1 MSESSRFG
9 LGRVTE
15 LDRKLAATEIEHA
28 RSTGAYD
35 GGEAARRLAHVR
47 RAATRAALRAAVAGG
62 AGTAPPPALEAAPRI
77 AGALWAAVSAANFV
91 IWLFI
96 GLIGGQWDP
105 LWLIWVVL
113 GGGVLA
119 VGVWGA
125 RDRDRRMRTA
135 SESAP

>member
-1 MSESSRFG
+1 VSESGRPG

-15 LDRKLAATEIEHA
+15 LDRKLAATEIDHA

-35 GGEAARRLAHVR
+35 GAEAARRLAHVR
-47 RAATRAALRAAVAGG
+47 LATTRTALRAAVAGG
-62 AGTAPPPALEAAPRI
+62 AGTAAPPALEAAPRI
-77 AGALWAAVSAANFV
+77 AGALWAAVSGSNFV
-91 IWLFI
+91 IWLLI

-119 VGVWGA
+119 SGVWGV
-125 RDRDRRMRTA
+125 RDWDRRMRV
-135 SESAP
+135 APKGAP

>member
-1 MSESSRFG
+1 VSESNRFG

-15 LDRKLAATEIEHA
+15 LDRKLAATEVEHA
-28 RSTGAYD
+28 RETGECD
-35 GGEAARRLAHVR
+35 GAEAARRLARVR
-47 RAATRAALRAAVAGG
+47 LATTHTALRVAVSGQADAAAP
-62 AGTAPPPALEAAPRI
+62 TALQAAPRI
-77 AGALWAAVSAANFV
+77 AGALWAFVSAANFV

-119 VGVWGA
+119 AGVWGA
-125 RDRDRRMRTA
+125 RDWDRRLRTA
-135 SESAP
+135 AGGTP